1 MTRQPVAQHHTRWIF
16 PRLLVATTLALFLAV
31 VSTAR
36 AASPQEVKLTAQE
49 FSFMPN
55 TVTLTVGQ
63 PVHLTVVNAGKL
75 AHDIK
80 SDIPI
85 ANLTYIRANNDP
97 SEQKENAE
105 KGIFD
110 VDFDAGA
117 TSEVTFTPTKPG
129 TYPFK
134 CDVPGHAEAGMTGT
148 FVVQAAATAPA
159 ASSQQPTTIAAAANA
174 PTPTS
179 ATAAPTATTTAPGQ
193 LPRTGGGTS
202 PSAPATLWL
211 IGLGVLGLIVLG
223 GGIYA
228 MRQRA

>member
-16 PRLLVATTLALFLAV
+16 PRLLIVTTLALFLAV

-49 FSFMPN
+49 FSFTPN

-97 SEQKENAE
+97 SEQKANAA
-105 KGIFD
+105 KGVFD
-110 VDFDAGA
+110 VDFNAGA

-148 FVVQAAATAPA
+148 FVVQAAPASTA
-159 ASSQQPTTIAAAANA
+159 IVVAANA
-174 PTPTS
+174 PTPAS
-179 ATAAPTATTTAPGQ
+179 ATAAATATTTAPGQ

-211 IGLGVLGLIVLG
+211 IGLGVLGLVVLG